1 MLHNLYIKIE
11 NYFLIYNF
19 MKCNIVAIDP
29 SLISTAVVVSSVD
42 TFKIYNYC
50 RESSAYGKT
59 GLKKWYKMAEEHVT
73 YKFITYRKFED
84 YSEGELI
91 KLKDYDK
98 ITDDIINDILSNI
111 DNSKPTKIGIEGYS
125 FSSTAGDI
133 IDLVTF
139 STLLRKKLFD
149 KVSQDI
155 FVMSP
160 STLKLESCKLT
171 YPPIIKE
178 SGKKKIT
185 YKEEYRNNIGIPGG
199 SFTKRDIYY
208 SIIENNK
215 WSDYWYNHC
224 KSVKDDILS
233 ISMIPKPY
241 EDVNDSFNIFKYLC
255 NSF

>member
-1 MLHNLYIKIE
+1 MS
-11 NYFLIYNF
+11 
-19 MKCNIVAIDP
+19 MKYNIVAIDP
-29 SLISTAVVVSSVD
+29 SLISTAVVVSSGD

-50 RESSAYGKT
+50 RESAAYGKT

-73 YKFITYRKFED
+73 YKFISYREYKD

-91 KLKDYDK
+91 KLKDYDTV
-98 ITDDIINDILSNI
+98 TDSIISDILSNI
-111 DNSKPTKIGIEGYS
+111 DPKKPTKVGIEGFS
-125 FSSTAGDI
+125 FGSVSGDL

-149 KVSQDI
+149 IVSQDI

-185 YKEEYRNNIGIPGG
+185 YKEEYRNNMGIPGG
-199 SFTKRDIYY
+199 SFTKREIFY
-208 SIIENNK
+208 SIIENDNLD
-215 WSDYWYNHC
+215 DYWAKHC
-224 KSVKDDILS
+224 KSVKDDVLS
-233 ISMIPKPY
+233 VGSINKPY
-241 EDVNDSFNIFKYLC
+241 EDSDDAYLIYQVLKKAT
-255 NSF
+255 N

>member
-1 MLHNLYIKIE
+1 
-11 NYFLIYNF
+11 
-19 MKCNIVAIDP
+19 MKYNIVAIDP
-29 SLISTAVVVSSVD
+29 SLISTAVVVSSGD

-50 RESSAYGKT
+50 RESAAYGKT

-73 YKFITYRKFED
+73 YKFISYREYKD

-91 KLKDYDK
+91 KLKDYDTV
-98 ITDDIINDILSNI
+98 TDGIISDILSNI
-111 DNSKPTKIGIEGYS
+111 DPKKPTKVGIEGFS
-125 FSSTAGDI
+125 FGSVSGDL

-149 KVSQDI
+149 IVSQDI

-185 YKEEYRNNIGIPGG
+185 YKEEYRNNMGIPGG
-199 SFTKRDIYY
+199 SFTKREIFY
-208 SIIENNK
+208 SIIENDNLD
-215 WSDYWYNHC
+215 DYWSKHC
-224 KSVKDDILS
+224 KSVKDDVLS
-233 ISMIPKPY
+233 VGSINKPY
-241 EDVNDSFNIFKYLC
+241 EDSDDAYLIYQVLK
-255 NSF
+255 NKL